1 MFAQFGVT
9 NFRSIREKAVLNMN
23 ASADTLHEHIL
34 IQANGKAKLLPAAAI
49 YGANSAGKTNVLIA
63 IQTMQSMITGSNAQ
77 LLKEKELPYDPY
89 MFLSKPEEPTTFEI
103 IFYYQDIKYAYSFSY
118 NQSEILTEHLYHWP
132 HGREALIFSRENGQF
147 KFSENIAEQN
157 TLSGRTPDNRL
168 YLVSSNEWNLKQ
180 TALAYRWFAEKLLPY
195 DEQNSPSTTSEMLK
209 GIKSNPLKERV
220 IQELQLA
227 DLGISSVGVSE
238 NPKNKDDLTV
248 LMVHCVTTDGGV
260 TEQYP
265 MPLIRESKGT
275 QRFYSRIGP
284 WITALEKGGVLLV
297 DEIEA
302 SMHPLLTKRLVEM
315 IQNPNINTKG
325 AQLIFTTHDAMLL
338 DLSLLRRDQIWFVD
352 KDEKSLSSELFS
364 LWDYSAR
371 KDENIQKGYL
381 QGRYGAIPFLG
392 GDV

>member
-1 MFAQFGVT
+1 MFAQFSVT

-23 ASADTLHEHIL
+23 ASADTLHEHVL

-89 MFLSKPEEPTTFEI
+89 MFLPKPEEPTAFEI
-103 IFYYQDIKYAYSFSY
+103 IFYYRDIKYAYSFSY
-118 NQSEILTEHLYHWP
+118 NQTDILTEYLYHWP
-132 HGREALIFSRENGQF
+132 RGREALIFSRENGQY
-147 KFSENIAEQN
+147 KFAENIVEQN
-157 TLSGRTPDNRL
+157 TLAGRTPANRL
-168 YLVSSNEWNLKQ
+168 YLVSSNEWNAPQ
-180 TALAYRWFAEKLLPY
+180 TELAYRWFAEKLLPY
-195 DEQNSPSTTSEMLK
+195 DEQSSPAATSEMLK
-209 GIKSNPLKERV
+209 DIKNNPLKDRV

-238 NPKNKDDLTV
+238 NPKDKDDLTV
-248 LMVHCVTTDGGV
+248 LMVHRVTRSDGSG
-260 TEQYP
+260 EKYP
-265 MPLIRESKGT
+265 VPLIRESKGT

-284 WITALEKGGVLLV
+284 WIAALEKGGVLLV

-315 IQNPNINTKG
+315 IQDPNINTNG

-352 KDEKSLSSELFS
+352 KNEESLSSELFS

-381 QGRYGAIPFLG
+381 QGRYGAIPYLG